1 MKRLGVLGTMVW
13 DTIYGRGADVEPVE
27 EWGGICYALAALEA
41 GLPDDWELVPLIKV
55 GSDFAAR
62 ANQYLT
68 TVTHRAAAAR
78 FVEVCEPNNQ
88 VTLRYDELNR
98 VAEHMSG
105 GVPSWRWEEL
115 GPMVRDLDALY
126 VNFIS
131 GFELQIETACHLRRG
146 FAGPIYAD
154 LHSLF
159 LAVER
164 DGRRTPQPL
173 ADIATWF
180 SCFDA
185 IQLNEDEMAL
195 VGSDPMEVAALALG
209 TGVGLLIVTLGPLGA
224 VYFAVPSFDFMRRP
238 SNKRPDVGPVST
250 ARIPKADVTDVLD
263 PTGCGDV
270 FGATIVSNLVQSVG
284 IEEAVRRANRYAA
297 RNLSYRGA
305 SHLHHHLRGEI
316 VQQ

>member
-1 MKRLGVLGTMVW
+1 MVW
-13 DTIYGRGADVEPVE
+13 DTIYGRGAEVEPVQ

-41 GLPDDWELVPLIKV
+41 ALPDDWQLVPLIKV
-55 GSDFAAR
+55 GSDFASR

-68 TVTHRAAAAR
+68 SLTHRAAAAR
-78 FVEVCEPNNQ
+78 FVEVPEPNNQ
-88 VTLRYDELNR
+88 VTLRYEALDR

-105 GVPSWRWEEL
+105 GVPPWRWEEL
-115 GPMVRDLDALY
+115 GPMVRDLDAVY

-131 GFELQIETACHLRRG
+131 GFELQLETAYHLRHG
-146 FAGPIYAD
+146 FDGPIYAD

-164 DGRRTPQPL
+164 DGRRTPQAL
-173 ADIATWF
+173 ADMPRWF

-195 VGSDPMEVAALALG
+195 VGSDPLEVAALALG
-209 TGVGLLIVTLGPLGA
+209 TGVGLLIVTLGALGA
-224 VYFAVPSFDFMRRP
+224 VYFATPTFNFMRRP
-238 SNKRPDVGPVST
+238 HDEQRNTGPVST
-250 ARIPKADVTDVLD
+250 ARIPAADVAEVLD

-270 FGATIVSNLVQSVG
+270 FGATVVSSLVRTVR
-284 IEEAVRRANRYAA
+284 IEEAIGQANRFAA

-305 SHLHHHLRGEI
+305 THLHRHLRGEI
-316 VQQ
+316 VH